1 MRVDGTGDAVQIPA
15 LALVVADFSELVVGP
30 IIGNW
35 ESQITREPRRHI
47 GDEGGTCVAGIDDTA
62 ADVAR
67 SVDAHTITASEG
79 LSDSL
84 EVRQDIAGHLVIG
97 RIEVYSEVDMGG
109 RDAKTLRR
117 LTSGLGMS
125 SAVCRGEM
133 FQLRGVLLKNRE
145 EPHAALSDALELT
158 RTDGL
163 KVMRNTW
170 IRRISAIR
178 KDGVE
183 SAINLTCGLNCI
195 IGASNTGKTR
205 IAKTVEFA
213 CGGKELPFTDKTA
226 YEIAQVTFVTN
237 GGEVSLSRSIHVQ
250 NTIHVKSSNPMIV
263 PGSYSV
269 SSRAGKSINTVLLA
283 LLGVES
289 TRRIATNETYHTVA
303 FTWNAIRHLM
313 IVPEDQ
319 IGRARPSILFPKSTS
334 LATLTQSL
342 SSLLVLVQ
350 DEKIDNSIQTESASE
365 RHARRK
371 AVEQFIHQQ
380 LDDIEPRIRHLEEMR
395 HIATNEGKTIHTYLE
410 DLHKKALHVE
420 QQRQTLLNRDA
431 HTISHISQLNQQYEH
446 LEVLIRQR
454 KVLISQY
461 ESDAARLDLQLQ
473 AMKHARTHAYPAT
486 CQFCHSPIH
495 MSVPTEQ
502 DILIVSTEIEH
513 IHRIQADV
521 ETDLAILVDKA
532 DEVQQE
538 LHLEKQQHRQNM
550 HSLKS
555 DIQPTAQ
562 HMQQDIE
569 QIAHAEQLHAE
580 YAELIALHARFNKAL
595 DDAGQ
600 ATQNDEKYKPRECFQ
615 SDFWYSMNNTI
626 RSILQQCHFQ
636 GADTADFSRSSFDVE
651 IAGYSKADEQGK
663 GYCAFLNSV
672 VMLAFHDYLNEQS
685 KHTPGWLLIDTPLHG
700 FDEGIR
706 PLEDSS
712 MKVGL
717 FSYLVKQA
725 VSQQIIII
733 ENTNHM
739 AGIPL
744 DDNINIVEFSK
755 DKHNGRYGYL
765 DGIYDVS
772 DES

>member
-1 MRVDGTGDAVQIPA
+1 M
-15 LALVVADFSELVVGP
+15 
-30 IIGNW
+30 II
-35 ESQITREPRRHI
+35 
-47 GDEGGTCVAGIDDTA
+47 
-62 ADVAR
+62 
-67 SVDAHTITASEG
+67 
-79 LSDSL
+79 
-84 EVRQDIAGHLVIG
+84 
-97 RIEVYSEVDMGG
+97 
-109 RDAKTLRR
+109 
-117 LTSGLGMS
+117 
-125 SAVCRGEM
+125 
-133 FQLRGVLLKNRE
+133 
-145 EPHAALSDALELT
+145 
-158 RTDGL
+158 
-163 KVMRNTW
+163 
-170 IRRISAIR
+170 
-178 KDGVE
+178 
-183 SAINLTCGLNCI
+183 
-195 IGASNTGKTR
+195 
-205 IAKTVEFA
+205 
-213 CGGKELPFTDKTA
+213 
-226 YEIAQVTFVTN
+226 
-237 GGEVSLSRSIHVQ
+237 
-250 NTIHVKSSNPMIV
+250 

-269 SSRAGKSINTVLLA
+269 SSRAGKSINTVLLT

-717 FSYLVKQA
+717 FSYLAKQA

>member
-1 MRVDGTGDAVQIPA
+1 M
-15 LALVVADFSELVVGP
+15 
-30 IIGNW
+30 
-35 ESQITREPRRHI
+35 
-47 GDEGGTCVAGIDDTA
+47 
-62 ADVAR
+62 
-67 SVDAHTITASEG
+67 
-79 LSDSL
+79 
-84 EVRQDIAGHLVIG
+84 
-97 RIEVYSEVDMGG
+97 
-109 RDAKTLRR
+109 K
-117 LTSGLGMS
+117 
-125 SAVCRGEM
+125 
-133 FQLRGVLLKNRE
+133 
-145 EPHAALSDALELT
+145 
-158 RTDGL
+158 
-163 KVMRNTW
+163 
-170 IRRISAIR
+170 
-178 KDGVE
+178 
-183 SAINLTCGLNCI
+183 
-195 IGASNTGKTR
+195 
-205 IAKTVEFA
+205 
-213 CGGKELPFTDKTA
+213 
-226 YEIAQVTFVTN
+226 
-237 GGEVSLSRSIHVQ
+237 
-250 NTIHVKSSNPMIV
+250 
-263 PGSYSV
+263 
-269 SSRAGKSINTVLLA
+269 
-283 LLGVES
+283 
-289 TRRIATNETYHTVA
+289 
-303 FTWNAIRHLM
+303 
-313 IVPEDQ
+313 
-319 IGRARPSILFPKSTS
+319 
-334 LATLTQSL
+334 
-342 SSLLVLVQ
+342 
-350 DEKIDNSIQTESASE
+350 KIDNSIQTESASE

-395 HIATNEGKTIHTYLE
+395 HIATNEGKTIHTYSE

-717 FSYLVKQA
+717 FSYLAKQA